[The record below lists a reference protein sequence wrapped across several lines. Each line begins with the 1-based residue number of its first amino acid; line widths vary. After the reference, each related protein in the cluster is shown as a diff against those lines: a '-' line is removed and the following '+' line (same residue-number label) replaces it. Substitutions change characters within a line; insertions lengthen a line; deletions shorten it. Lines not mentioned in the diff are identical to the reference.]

1 MWTLFRALDDE
12 WRLQARSARSVS
24 TCRRWADDPVL
35 GRFSSVEAIV
45 RALRR
50 GHADRA
56 GTDRILAALVDRAAS
71 DDVALRVALQAL
83 LPGLVNVAKRVGRG
97 AVDDELEAEVLTEA
111 VARIRHYPL
120 ARRPQAVAANI
131 VLDVLGHLSRRRAR
145 RARADS
151 IVVPPRSDV
160 DPSDEV
166 RELVSD
172 AVASGRL
179 RVVDAELLLSIA
191 VGRDTIASRAAR
203 EGVSYAALDERW
215 RRARNRLRRA
225 VAPDGA

>member
-12 WRLQARSARSVS
+12 WKLQARSAASVS

-35 GRFSSVEAIV
+35 GRFPSVEAIV
-45 RALRR
+45 QALRQGR
-50 GHADRA
+50 TDRA
-56 GTDRILAALVDRAAS
+56 GTDRVLAALVDRAAT

-131 VLDVLGHLSRRRAR
+131 VLDVLGHLTRGHAR
-145 RARADS
+145 RARAGS
-151 IVVPPRSDV
+151 IVLPAAGDA
-160 DPSDEV
+160 DPSAEV
-166 RELVSD
+166 CELVSD
-172 AVASGRL
+172 AVTSGRL
-179 RVVDAELLLSIA
+179 RAVDAELLLSIA
-191 VGRDTIASRAAR
+191 VGRDTIGSRAAR
-203 EGVSYAALDERW
+203 EGVTYAALDERW
-215 RRARNRLRRA
+215 RRARDRLRRA
-225 VAPDGA
+225 VEGEGG